1 MYELF
6 QSGWSGAEY
15 RGDAVSGE
23 DTRTA
28 ILSASG
34 SEIIR
39 KKKIAKVSN
48 PANSVTQLDAVKE
61 YLAKVARENGYNRDY
76 SLWIPPIAN
85 PIFIDDIDNEYP
97 INKSDDTYSLVAT
110 IGMYDDPSRQSQKP
124 YRIDIA
130 DAGNIA
136 ICGTNVS
143 GKSTFVQTLIASL
156 ITRYKASEVNIYIAD
171 FSNKSLRCFEQ
182 APQVGGFVSEDDDD
196 RIRKLI
202 FLINRIIST
211 RKNILGGISFNSY
224 KKLTKTICLQ

>member
-1 MYELF
+1 MQDKQDSKEMLHKEDAAFITQAGRGYLQVGNDEVYELF

-85 PIFIDDIDNEYP
+85 PIFIDDIDDENARD
-97 INKSDDTYSLVAT
+97 NLSDYMDELKEESKNV
-110 IGMYDDPSRQSQKP
+110 GRPS
-124 YRIDIA
+124 
-130 DAGNIA
+130 G
-136 ICGTNVS
+136 
-143 GKSTFVQTLIASL
+143 
-156 ITRYKASEVNIYIAD
+156 
-171 FSNKSLRCFEQ
+171 
-182 APQVGGFVSEDDDD
+182 ED
-196 RIRKLI
+196 
-202 FLINRIIST
+202 
-211 RKNILGGISFNSY
+211 
-224 KKLTKTICLQ
+224 